1 MKLHNIVR
9 IINKWQKTYKCY
21 RLRVAWIIIGFEFDS
36 YKPSQISWYT
46 RKEFYLEFLVLFIH
60 LDPETNWSKI
70 EDGNIDKKDK
80 NRTYAYEPRWI
91 RTIVLYLHTC
101 IWVYFL
107 KKKSIWVY
115 WNACVCINCKVSCTE
130 NLKSTSLLTSQNCS
144 SNARKY
150 SRQEGVEWK
159 CSHQSHVNYLVIKK
173 MEKKYNFQQE
183 QLIVKKQRKRASN
196 FNVNLSANLH
206 KY

>member
-1 MKLHNIVR
+1 M
-9 IINKWQKTYKCY
+9 NKWKKTYKYY

-70 EDGNIDKKDK
+70 ENGNIDKKNK
-80 NRTYAYEPRWI
+80 NKTYAYERRWNK
-91 RTIVLYLHTC
+91 TIVLYLYTC
-101 IWVYFL
+101 IWVY
-107 KKKSIWVY
+107 
-115 WNACVCINCKVSCTE
+115 WNICVCINCKVSRTE
-130 NLKSTSLLTSQNCS
+130 NFKSTSPLTSQNCS
-144 SNARKY
+144 SYARKY

-159 CSHQSHVNYLVIKK
+159 CSHQSHVNYLVINK

-183 QLIVKKQRKRASN
+183 QRIVNKQRKRASN
-196 FNVNLSANLH
+196 FNINLSANLH
-206 KY
+206 RY